1 MSIEL
6 IAAGIQKQVYF
17 VTKQWKGIRKVN
29 ILEVTSLS
37 TPVGT
42 KKYFVMLENGTVC
55 IFKKDGSYEDPS
67 GMVFFTNPNK
77 ITEGF
82 WKRGEIK
89 ELEKSIQEYTAQI
102 ETAQHYLK
110 LAEENIARIQRSE
123 NEGIFSL
130 AEAQV
135 EYHEMRKTNNLKK
148 VKDEL

>member
-17 VTKQWKGIRKVN
+17 VTKQYKAIRKVG
-29 ILEVTSLS
+29 ITEVTFLT
-37 TPVGT
+37 TPGGN
-42 KKYFVMLENGTVC
+42 KRYFVMIETGLVC

-77 ITEGF
+77 ITEEF

-89 ELEKSIQEYTAQI
+89 ELEESIQKYKGQI
-102 ETAQHYLK
+102 EAAQHYLK
-110 LAEENIARIQRSE
+110 RAEEDIAKIRRKE

-130 AEAQV
+130 AEAQI
-135 EYHEMRKTNNLKK
+135 EYHEMRKTSNLKK